1 MARTMATLAGGR
13 RLSDYVTLGVLSLT
27 VPTALVDEVL
37 AETGRQSRRY
47 RQLPAR
53 LVVYYVMAL
62 ALFAQASS
70 GEVLR
75 CLLEGVRWLRWRGEG
90 VRLASKAA
98 LTKAR
103 VRLGPAPLRLLYGRI
118 ARPLA
123 PATVPGA
130 WYRGRR
136 LVSLDGTTL
145 EVPDTPDLE
154 ARFGRPKASRGTSS
168 FPQLRLLGLMEI
180 GTRAL
185 FRVVFDRYDVGE
197 VTLAG
202 RILDQLQAGML
213 CLADRGF
220 VGFALWQA
228 ASATGADLLWRVR
241 RNQRLPCWQRLP
253 DGSYLSRLHA
263 SAKDRRQDRNGLVV
277 RVIEYRLTGL
287 PKAEPLYR
295 LITTLLDP
303 LAAPAAEL
311 AALYHERWEAE
322 TAFAELKVSLPG
334 DRLMLR
340 SRRVDLVEQ
349 ELYGLLLVHFALRR
363 LMVEASQQTGGD
375 PDTLSF
381 LHTVQVVRR
390 HLPFHAAF
398 SPSAPSADD
407 RPDPAGDPGRARRAA
422 ATARQPPGGQA
433 QDEQLPDQ
441 GPRQGRAPDTGADRR
456 RAAH

>member
-303 LAAPAAEL
+303 VAAPAAEL

-322 TAFAELKVSLPG
+322 TAFAELKVTLPG

-390 HLPFHAAF
+390 HLPFHAAC